1 MNLKRRDSFRLT
13 LYSWIGLKSSAYMDR
28 VQIDRIVPFEDRKA
42 LSMDRI
48 YKDVNI
54 GELIE
59 KKMKFT
65 ILDDDKIKVFPIS
78 DTRQNFV
85 EISGAIMRPGMY
97 EIDSGLK
104 LKDLI
109 VKADSLSGDAYL
121 DRVDIVRTKPDFT
134 EELIKLDLSKVL
146 KNDDNQN
153 IFLKSFDKVKIFSLT
168 DMVPNS
174 FVSINGHVKYPGQYV
189 LQDSLTIYDLIF
201 KAGGFIDLEFRKKT
215 FLKRADLI
223 RTSKNRKKEIVS
235 FDLSKVLDGSGISQM
250 LMAPDD
256 NIKIF
261 SKEEIMGSMRYF
273 SIYGHVKNPGEYEL
287 YENNMKISDALF
299 IAGGFDDPLHL
310 LNTFTKRGDIYRF
323 AEDRIEKKIISFEL
337 GEILNDSSHVANI
350 QLEPGDEIKIYSKKI
365 FNIIKTVTID
375 GAVNKPGKYE
385 FKNAMTLKD
394 LILESEGLSK
404 DVYRYL
410 VDIDRIDPYNN
421 EENKL
426 AKSVQVEMNNDFSI
440 INRKGGELV
449 GDYSLEAYDNIYIR
463 PDPFFTMQKKVEVVG
478 EVYYPGFYTILSS
491 DETVSDII
499 KRAGGLRFNAFVDGS
514 KYVKEGNHINFN
526 LRKILKN
533 PNSKYDFVVADG
545 DKIIVGKNPNLINIV
560 GAVNSE
566 GLYIYEKG
574 IRVNDA
580 IRMAGVLNTNADIDQ
595 IFITYPNG
603 RSEKYS
609 RFLNNSKVIDGS
621 IINVGVKEEE
631 EPFDKTEYFKEL
643 TSIIA
648 SLSQAISIV
657 LIARN

>member
-1 MNLKRRDSFRLT
+1 
-13 LYSWIGLKSSAYMDR
+13 
-28 VQIDRIVPFEDRKA
+28 
-42 LSMDRI
+42 
-48 YKDVNI
+48 
-54 GELIE
+54 
-59 KKMKFT
+59 
-65 ILDDDKIKVFPIS
+65 
-78 DTRQNFV
+78 
-85 EISGAIMRPGMY
+85 
-97 EIDSGLK
+97 
-104 LKDLI
+104 
-109 VKADSLSGDAYL
+109 
-121 DRVDIVRTKPDFT
+121 
-134 EELIKLDLSKVL
+134 
-146 KNDDNQN
+146 
-153 IFLKSFDKVKIFSLT
+153 
-168 DMVPNS
+168 
-174 FVSINGHVKYPGQYV
+174 
-189 LQDSLTIYDLIF
+189 
-201 KAGGFIDLEFRKKT
+201 
-215 FLKRADLI
+215 
-223 RTSKNRKKEIVS
+223 
-235 FDLSKVLDGSGISQM
+235 
-250 LMAPDD
+250 
-256 NIKIF
+256 
-261 SKEEIMGSMRYF
+261 
-273 SIYGHVKNPGEYEL
+273 
-287 YENNMKISDALF
+287 
-299 IAGGFDDPLHL
+299 
-310 LNTFTKRGDIYRF
+310 
-323 AEDRIEKKIISFEL
+323 
-337 GEILNDSSHVANI
+337 
-350 QLEPGDEIKIYSKKI
+350 
-365 FNIIKTVTID
+365 
-375 GAVNKPGKYE
+375 
-385 FKNAMTLKD
+385 MTLKD

-449 GDYSLEAYDNIYIR
+449 GDYSLEAYDNIYTR

-580 IRMAGVLNTNADIDQ
+580 IRMAGGLNTNADIDQ